1 MLHRLEH
8 CLSDKGELAV
18 IAGGVI
24 ASSAGEGKMAV
35 DFWPHSTSNYY
46 INYFFHC
53 WVQHGSSLPAW
64 CAGIPQNDVLNC

>member
-1 MLHRLEH
+1 MLHRLER

-35 DFWPHSTSNYY
+35 DFLSSF
-46 INYFFHC
+46 YF
-53 WVQHGSSLPAW
+53 QL
-64 CAGIPQNDVLNC
+64 LY